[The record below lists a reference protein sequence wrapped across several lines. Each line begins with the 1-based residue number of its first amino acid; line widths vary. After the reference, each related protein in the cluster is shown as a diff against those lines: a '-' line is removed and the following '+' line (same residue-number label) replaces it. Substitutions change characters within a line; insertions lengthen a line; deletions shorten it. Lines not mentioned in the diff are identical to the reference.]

1 MNALY
6 HLILIKVLTS
16 IFGMKQYMVTI
27 LVIFKIH
34 DKIQTISLAVL
45 VEEGGEEIEDQNK
58 MSCSRL

>member
-58 MSCSRL
+58 MNCSRL